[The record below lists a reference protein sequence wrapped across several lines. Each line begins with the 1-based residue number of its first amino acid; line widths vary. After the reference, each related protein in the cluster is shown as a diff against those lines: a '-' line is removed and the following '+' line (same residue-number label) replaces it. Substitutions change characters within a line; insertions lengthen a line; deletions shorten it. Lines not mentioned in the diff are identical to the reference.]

1 MYTTLKSL
9 GWLISF
15 CLLLVV
21 AFLSLLHTPYA
32 QPVLTPLINK
42 ISDQKITF
50 GDIDYSIQSPLH
62 LMFSDV
68 TVVQA
73 EHSLQMQQVDFWL
86 SQHPIQ
92 KSKLAFDSIKID
104 GLSLQDG
111 LPKNEGVNWISIDQL
126 SISNLD
132 FANEDVVLR
141 DAQIQLT
148 NWSVQENTA
157 IPFEGSFQ
165 FSTQQLYWQGEALND
180 VLIDGYYSENYTA
193 LHGLSFI
200 WRDSTITAQAELK
213 ENTLWVIPQFTLRNF
228 NLESN
233 NADIIGKPLN
243 WLSQQGFTYQ
253 FVRIDLLDINVELP
267 QFSVNNLS
275 LSAENVFLP
284 YHLWQ
289 QSEAAISFNADSVV
303 WNEHL
308 IGNPIVNLTLNGKK
322 ADITNLSFD
331 IFDGNIQL
339 SGQVSPNAI
348 NLKTFT
354 AEQVKWIV
362 TNDET
367 QMFNQYI
374 KQLVEVKIAKIDLN
388 NVQLIQLNS
397 LYPYQLSG
405 VNVEGSDL
413 DLLRYTQWGLWDGKL
428 SISASNA
435 SFNYLLSQQ
444 LLIEMN
450 TVNGLWSIERA
461 LLPLPEGLIGF
472 TGSIQLMQ
480 DSQPWQLEAYGD
492 GLPVS
497 YLSHFFSN
505 PIPLDGLTEFTFN
518 GNGLAVNRDSFN
530 YSFNGELNII
540 PREMVT
546 TKTAKELWQY
556 KLGLIPDNDQP
567 DASLETKE
575 KIQEKTR
582 VTQYPIQ
589 VDPITVTANRG
600 RITIEPIMI
609 IGEGFNYN
617 IEGDYDLVNPEQ
629 AEAITSITQE
639 CHQLKQKLFSKEVQI
654 INYCQ

>member
-32 QPVLTPLINK
+32 QPVLTPIVDK
-42 ISDQKITF
+42 ISGQKIAF
-50 GDIDYSIQSPLH
+50 GDINYSIQSPLH
-62 LMFSDV
+62 LTLSDV
-68 TVVQA
+68 TIVQPD
-73 EHSLQMQQVDFWL
+73 HSLQIQHVDFWL
-86 SQHPIQ
+86 AQHPIQ
-92 KSKLAFDSIKID
+92 EGKLAFDSVKID
-104 GLSLQDG
+104 GLSLQNG
-111 LPKNEGVNWISIDQL
+111 LPSSDEFNWMLINQL
-126 SISNLD
+126 SISSLD
-132 FANEDVVLR
+132 FANEDLILR
-141 DAQIQLT
+141 DAQVQLT
-148 NWSVQENTA
+148 NWSVQDNTT
-157 IPFEGSFQ
+157 IPFKGSFQ
-165 FSTQQLYWQGEALND
+165 FSTEQLYWQGEALND

-193 LHGLSFI
+193 LHGISFI

-228 NLESN
+228 NLESD
-233 NADIIGKPLN
+233 NADIIGKPLD
-243 WLSQQGFTYQ
+243 WLAQHNFTYQ
-253 FVRIDLLDINVELP
+253 FERIDLLDINVELP

-275 LSAENVFLP
+275 LSAENVLLP

-289 QSEAAISFNADSVV
+289 QTDAVISFNADSVV

-308 IGNPIVNLTLNGKK
+308 IENPIVNLTLNGEK
-322 ADITNLSFD
+322 ADITDLSVD
-331 IFDGNIQL
+331 IFGGNIQL
-339 SGQVSPNAI
+339 SGNVSPNAI
-348 NLKTFT
+348 NLKAFT
-354 AEQVKWIV
+354 AEQLKWIV
-362 TNDET
+362 TEDEVKT
-367 QMFNQYI
+367 LRQYI
-374 KQLVEVKIAKIDLN
+374 KQLSEVKVEKIGLN
-388 NVQLIQLNS
+388 NIQVIQLNS

-405 VNVEGSDL
+405 LNVEGNNL
-413 DLLRYTQWGLWDGKL
+413 DLLQYGQWGLWDGKL

-450 TVNGLWSIERA
+450 TANGLWSIERA

-497 YLSHFFSN
+497 YLSNFIPN
-505 PIPLDGLTEFTFN
+505 QIPLNGLAEFTFN

-540 PREMVT
+540 PREMST

-567 DASLETKE
+567 NASLKTKE
-575 KIQEKTR
+575 KTQGKIP
-582 VTQYPIQ
+582 VTQYPIH

-609 IGEGFNYN
+609 TGEGFNYN

-629 AEAITSITQE
+629 AETITSITQE

>member
-1 MYTTLKSL
+1 M
-9 GWLISF
+9 
-15 CLLLVV
+15 V

-32 QPVLTPLINK
+32 QPVLTPLIDK
-42 ISDQKITF
+42 ISDQKIAF
-50 GDIDYSIQSPLH
+50 GDISYSIQSPLH
-62 LMFSDV
+62 LTLSDV
-68 TVVQA
+68 TIIQS
-73 EHSLQMQQVDFWL
+73 EHSLQMQHVDVWL
-86 SQHPIQ
+86 PQHPIQ
-92 KSKLAFDSIKID
+92 KGKLAFDSIKID

-111 LPKNEGVNWISIDQL
+111 LPTNEGINWISIDQL

-228 NLESN
+228 NLASD
-233 NADIIGKPLN
+233 NADIIGKPLQ
-243 WLSQQGFTYQ
+243 WLAQQDFTYQ
-253 FVRIDLLDINVELP
+253 FERIDLLNINVELP

-275 LSAENVFLP
+275 LSAENVLLP

-308 IGNPIVNLTLNGKK
+308 IENPIVNLTLNGKK

-331 IFDGNIQL
+331 IFNGNIQL
-339 SGQVSPNAI
+339 SGQVSPNTI

-367 QMFNQYI
+367 QAFNQYI
-374 KQLVEVKIAKIDLN
+374 KQLTEVKVAKIDLN
-388 NVQLIQLNS
+388 NIQLIQLNG

-405 VNVEGSDL
+405 VNIDGNEL
-413 DLLRYTQWGLWDGKL
+413 DLLRDNQWGLWDGKL

-444 LLIEMN
+444 LLIEMS
-450 TVNGLWSIERA
+450 TVNGLWSVERA

-472 TGSIQLMQ
+472 TGSMQLMQ

-497 YLSHFFSN
+497 YFNQFVSN

-530 YSFNGELNII
+530 YSFNGELNLIL
-540 PREMVT
+540 REMIT

-556 KLGLIPDNDQP
+556 KLGLIPDNDHP
-567 DASLETKE
+567 NASLETKE
-575 KIQEKTR
+575 KTQEKTPIA
-582 VTQYPIQ
+582 QYPIH

-609 IGEGFNYN
+609 TGEGFNYN